1 MNNNILVIDI
11 ETIPAQR
18 QDIADYIA
26 ATIKPPGTIKL
37 PASIA
42 KWHAESKQEAID
54 EAVSKTGLD
63 GSFGRVVVIGYDL
76 LNDGNPDT
84 LFSANNEAAL
94 LDNFNEVLNQIPPA
108 MWSAMVIVGHNVAAF
123 DLRFLLQR
131 YMVNGIRPHS
141 IINRAAQAKSWDD
154 CVYDTMT
161 KFAGHGNRISLDK
174 LCMAL
179 GVPTPKGEID
189 GSMVGQYVAEG
200 RIFEVSEY
208 CKGDVRAT
216 RAVYRRMTFA
226 E

>member
-1 MNNNILVIDI
+1 MKKNNILTLDI
-11 ETIPAQR
+11 ETIPASSQG
-18 QDIADYIA
+18 IADFIA
-26 ATIKPPGTIKL
+26 STIKPPGTIKL

-42 KWHAESKQEAID
+42 KWNLDSKQEAID

-63 GSFGRVVVIGYDL
+63 GAFGAVCCIGYDL
-76 LNDGNPDT
+76 HNDGNPNTVYGLDEAE
-84 LFSANNEAAL
+84 LLCDLNN
-94 LDNFNEVLNQIPPA
+94 VLNSIPPA

-131 YMVNGIRPHS
+131 YMVNGIRPHA

-179 GVPTPKGEID
+179 GVTSPKGDMD
-189 GSMVGQYVAEG
+189 GSMVGQAVADG
-200 RIFEVSEY
+200 KIFEVSEY
-208 CKGDVRAT
+208 CKRDVVAT

-226 E
+226 A